1 MQIFVLKTA
10 FIYTFICFALDIAI
24 AGGNAV
30 INQEPNPFRFP
41 KNGEYYLERNTE
53 VLESYL
59 EQVKKQTLEKDYPLY
74 SSRPARPIVE
84 YSAYRTLSQQDRES
98 LRGGIVLVG
107 AFINEF
113 IKYSHLG
120 GVGIGARLTPNDEHI
135 FYLNFDG
142 RYLTDME
149 FFGIGRKIYAYC
161 VLPRFDKCIMLGIGE
176 EW

>member
-1 MQIFVLKTA
+1 MYRILSRLC
-10 FIYTFICFALDIAI
+10 ICGFMWSLGCAMCY

-30 INQEPNPFRFP
+30 VNEPPNPFRFP
-41 KNGEYYLERNTE
+41 KDGSYYLEQYAPILRDYVE
-53 VLESYL
+53 V
-59 EQVKKQTLEKDYPLY
+59 VRKQSLEKNYPFY
-74 SSRPARPIVE
+74 SSRPIIE
-84 YSAYRTLSQQDRES
+84 YSVYRGLKQADKES
-98 LRGGIVLVG
+98 MRGWIVLIR
-107 AFINEF
+107 AYIAEF